1 MVVLHPDSPLRC
13 TECGNKQLT
22 VTFSKNPQSST
33 FERWFVL
40 VSAIPRRTSRV
51 YIYILS
57 SAPEKPNTRPG
68 GSGSEFGRRTSLRE
82 TTLSSHRTTPQAPRS
97 RRPLRRRRA
106 HDCHARPL
114 SATKSRRLRAPVSSA
129 QAIADVVPV
138 DHVPPTQSSQAR
150 RKRPY
155 LCPAPLLGFS
165 HSMCPPMTRTS
176 LSLLAP
182 PSNLRPLIKVPRSL
196 ALLRGSSHRHLM
208 LATLALHPHRH
219 RLLPSR
225 CQLKRPP
232 NLVSLRKWVPR
243 GRKNSMRLPR
253 LQ

>member
-51 YIYILS
+51 YIYIFS
-57 SAPEKPNTRPG
+57 SAPEKPNMRPG
-68 GSGSEFGRRTSLRE
+68 RSGLEFGRRTSLRE
-82 TTLSSHRTTPQAPRS
+82 TILSSHRTTPQAPRS

-106 HDCHARPL
+106 HDYHASSL
-114 SATKSRRLRAPVSSA
+114 SAIKSRRLRAPVSFA
-129 QAIADVVPV
+129 QAIADVVLV
-138 DHVPPTQSSQAR
+138 DHVPPTQSSQAS
-150 RKRPY
+150 RKQLY
-155 LCPAPLLGFS
+155 LCPAPPLGFP
-165 HSMCPPMTRTS
+165 HSMCPMMRTS
-176 LSLLAP
+176 LSLLPP
-182 PSNLRPLIKVPRSL
+182 PSNLRPLIKVLARSL
-196 ALLRGSSHRHLM
+196 ALPRGSSHRHLL
-208 LATLALHPHRH
+208 LATLTLHPHRH

-232 NLVSLRKWVPR
+232 NLVSLRKWVPH
-243 GRKNSMRLPR
+243 GRKNSMHLPR